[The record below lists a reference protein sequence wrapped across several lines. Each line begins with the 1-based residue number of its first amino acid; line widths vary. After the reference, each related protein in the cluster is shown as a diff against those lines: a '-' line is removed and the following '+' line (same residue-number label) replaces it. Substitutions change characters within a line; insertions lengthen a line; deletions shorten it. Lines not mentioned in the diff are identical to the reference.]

1 MKKSLTKLRNKLPS
15 RSKPVEN
22 RITND
27 TVAEHRERVIAG
39 GKKFK
44 YPIQY
49 ARHRLVINAIII
61 SVAALVLVVFIG
73 WWQLYVAQNTSGFM
87 YRVTR
92 VLPVPVASVDG
103 ASVRY
108 SDYLM
113 KYRSAEHYLRQ
124 KEQVSLTG
132 EDGARQI
139 AYIKQQSMED
149 AIADTYAAKLAQE
162 QGITVSDV
170 ELEEF
175 LLAQRQSPDGEVSQR
190 TYDAVI
196 LDYYNWSPDEYRH
209 AMRAKLLRQ
218 KVNYSVDDTARAD
231 SDAVAAL
238 LAADSSDLRVT
249 AESFGDGATRVLYAV
264 SGWVPRTNQDGG
276 LSTKAASLQIG
287 AVSEATTT
295 VAGDGYYFIKL
306 LDTNETQVS
315 YEYIKVPLQTF
326 TQRLVILEDEAKIR
340 YHIEIE
346 GEDAVASEQRSE

>member
-1 MKKSLTKLRNKLPS
+1 MKKSLTKLRDKLPS
-15 RSKPVEN
+15 RDKPVQN

-27 TVAEHRERVIAG
+27 TVAEHRERVLAG

-61 SVAALVLVVFIG
+61 GISAVVLIVFIG
-73 WWQLYVAQNTSGFM
+73 WWQLYIAQNTSGFM

-92 VLPVPVASVDG
+92 VLPVPVATVDG
-103 ASVRY
+103 APVRY

-132 EDGARQI
+132 DDGARQI
-139 AYIKQQSMED
+139 SYIKQQSMED
-149 AIADTYAAKLAQE
+149 AVADAYAAKLARE
-162 QGITVSDV
+162 RGITVSDV

-190 TYDAVI
+190 AYDAVI
-196 LDYYNWSPDEYRH
+196 LDYYGWSPDEYRH

-218 KVNYSVDDTARAD
+218 KVAYSIDDAARAD
-231 SDAVAAL
+231 SEIVADIL
-238 LAADSSDLRVT
+238 DSNSNNLRSIVDDFNDEAET
-249 AESFGDGATRVLYAV
+249 AHVLYAA

-276 LSTKAASLQIG
+276 LSVVAASLQED
-287 AVSEATTT
+287 AVSDATMTL
-295 VAGDGYYFIKL
+295 AGDGYYFIQL
-306 LDTNETQVS
+306 VDSSETQLS
-315 YEYIKVPLQTF
+315 YEYIKVPLRAF
-326 TQRLVILEDEAKIR
+326 TQRLVALEEGGVRHYITIVDEA
-340 YHIEIE
+340 
-346 GEDAVASEQRSE
+346 VTSEQ